1 MSAAPLY
8 LSLAV
13 LSAPAWLPLV
23 RALLDD
29 LRVAGEPVEDDAPR
43 PSALRASPVRAID
56 AETRAPLNRVLA
68 FRGVARRVESRRRW
82 EGGFGRRGL

>member
-8 LSLAV
+8 LALAA
-13 LSAPAWLPLV
+13 LSAPLWLPLV
-23 RALLDD
+23 RTLLAD
-29 LRVAGEPVEDDAPR
+29 LSMAGEPPEELAPR
-43 PSALRASPVRAID
+43 PLAVRASPVRAID
-56 AETRAPLNRVLA
+56 ADTRAPLNRVLA